1 MPEYGDAGRSEEALG
16 PVSLRDRVV
25 ARRELLI
32 AAALWL
38 AWPVTRAV
46 AQTPAATAPAVLR
59 DLAGISGLQEVFD
72 RDSDKIR
79 IVLLLS
85 PT

>member
-1 MPEYGDAGRSEEALG
+1 VRP
-16 PVSLRDRVV
+16 RDRIV
-25 ARRELLI
+25 ARRGLRI
-32 AAALWL
+32 AAAFWL
-38 AWPVTRAV
+38 AWSVPRAV

>member
-1 MPEYGDAGRSEEALG
+1 MKPRGRI
-16 PVSLRDRVV
+16 V
-25 ARRELLI
+25 ARRGLRV

-38 AWPVTRAV
+38 AWSVPRAV